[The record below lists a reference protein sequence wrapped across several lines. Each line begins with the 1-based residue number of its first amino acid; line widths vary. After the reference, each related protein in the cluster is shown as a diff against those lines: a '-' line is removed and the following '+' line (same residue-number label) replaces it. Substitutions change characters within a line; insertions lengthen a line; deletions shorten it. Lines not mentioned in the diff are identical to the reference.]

1 MDNVELMQ
9 VVDAV
14 DDLVKKAACLL
25 LRQSN

>member
-9 VVDAV
+9 VVDTV